1 MLLFIEKIRW
11 YVLSSIQYWG
21 GIIMHYLIIA
31 HDGSDEKALER
42 RLAAR
47 ERHFGSIT
55 KLKEEGKALYGAALI
70 DDNGI
75 MKGSMLIMNFESQG
89 ELEHYLATEP
99 YITGKV
105 WQTVDVKPCRVPELF
120 LT

>member
-1 MLLFIEKIRW
+1 MSLFILKIRW
-11 YVLSSIQYWG
+11 YVLSSLQDWG
-21 GIIMHYLIIA
+21 RMDMHYLIIA
-31 HDGSDEKALER
+31 HDGSDENALER
-42 RLAAR
+42 RLAVR

-70 DDNGI
+70 DDKGI
-75 MKGSMLIMNFESQG
+75 MKGSMLIMNFESQD

>member
-1 MLLFIEKIRW
+1 
-11 YVLSSIQYWG
+11 
-21 GIIMHYLIIA
+21 MHYLIIA
-31 HDGSDEKALER
+31 YDGSDEKALER

-47 ERHFGSIT
+47 ERHLGSIT

-75 MKGSMLIMNFESQG
+75 MKGSMLIMNFESQD

-99 YITGKV
+99 YIAGKV

-120 LT
+120 LE

>member
-1 MLLFIEKIRW
+1 
-11 YVLSSIQYWG
+11 
-21 GIIMHYLIIA
+21 MHYLIIA

-47 ERHFGSIT
+47 ERHLESIT
-55 KLKEEGKALYGAALI
+55 KLKNEGKAMYGAALI

-75 MKGSMLIMNFESQG
+75 MNGSMLIMNFESQD
-89 ELEHYLATEP
+89 ELERYLAKEP
-99 YITGKV
+99 YIIGKV

-120 LT
+120 MC

>member
-1 MLLFIEKIRW
+1 MFSTHSKT
-11 YVLSSIQYWG
+11 G
-21 GIIMHYLIIA
+21 GIGMHYLITA

-47 ERHFGSIT
+47 ERHLQSIT

-70 DDNGI
+70 DDNGN
-75 MKGSMLIMNFESQG
+75 MKGSMLIMNFQSQD

-120 LT
+120 MQ